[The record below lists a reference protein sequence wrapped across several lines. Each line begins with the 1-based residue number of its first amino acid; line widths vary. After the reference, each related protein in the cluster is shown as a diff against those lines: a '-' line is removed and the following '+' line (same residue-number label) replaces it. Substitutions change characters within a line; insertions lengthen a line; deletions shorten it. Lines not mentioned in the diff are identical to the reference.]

1 MSKQLQSATQ
11 IVSNNL
17 SRRQS
22 DNISKKGSKD
32 RNIQQQKVTKHLN
45 HNSYNTINC
54 QGNLNNLS
62 HQNTLNLGQ
71 KHDEININNCINDFF
86 VDQSFSQNRK
96 TRSNSCAGAV
106 KSNQRQKQLQNQ
118 DYQSKYDISTKDK
131 EYAAI
136 ELYNYVKSNIEK
148 SILNEFDTFQDIFL
162 DSQYCQFNE
171 KDLLQNIKQLI
182 EIHFIQSKAS
192 EKELKEKHEQECDS
206 YDKNLQRLEAQIR
219 EHIRIQQ
226 ELKLYLES
234 SQIKCQEQ
242 EEQIKNLEKV
252 HAQQTDFLE
261 KVCEQMQ
268 QQLEIKDSTI
278 KEMTIQISQLKQE
291 ISVLKENQTQKS
303 AQNIP
308 KSKIQNDYHYYSKQL
323 INNLSNQRSQTESS
337 SQRKIKLNTPTNI
350 QLDSNNLVYTDQSLL
365 EDKENNQ
372 TQANQMH
379 LSLYKSIKTSN
390 KEEISPEKKIQTIIQ
405 QQKQQDSQQKQ
416 QIRNQEQALLFN
428 EKKSQIKQIQEKAP
442 LLKAESVNDQK
453 IKKKDTMNGEATIQN
468 NGQFQ
473 PQQQIIYQQPNFEK
487 QNTSN
492 LQAQSSI
499 SNNNSSSIQIKSN
512 RNIPSNLESKYSTTI
527 ESKYSTAADTKQN
540 SNQNDLPK
548 NFQEKMIQASKKIK
562 EYIQL
567 QSAREKNNPN
577 NRQQL
582 LNRLKHFS
590 MKNSRAPSISNQNKL
605 IQYFYEKFE
614 DKLEKNPSERS
625 NIKQKMKTLQQISD
639 RRYSTINHKTEE
651 SEIDKKIIEQKK
663 SQRHNRS
670 NSFNIGSQQHS
681 SSNYT
686 ESKQIESKF
695 AKKQKNFI
703 PINSTQSSHNNMSN
717 SGLVTNNYNLNQ
729 IGHLNT
735 NSSNISNFVV
745 NNSFCNWN
753 KRRESVFNQS
763 GTNNNISFQLEGAQK
778 IITNNNYID
787 ESSDSFENFIKD
799 NFILTNNSTENL
811 KTLEL

>member
-1 MSKQLQSATQ
+1 MNKQPQSATQ
-11 IVSNNL
+11 IISNNL

-32 RNIQQQKVTKHLN
+32 KNVQLQKVHKHLN
-45 HNSYNTINC
+45 HNSYNAINC
-54 QGNLNNLS
+54 QSNLNNLS
-62 HQNTLNLGQ
+62 HQNTINVEQ
-71 KHDEININNCINDFF
+71 KPEDININNCINDFF
-86 VDQSFSQNRK
+86 VEQSFNQNRK

-106 KSNQRQKQLQNQ
+106 KTNQRQKQLQNQ
-118 DYQSKYDISTKDK
+118 DQQKCEISTKDK
-131 EYAAI
+131 ECAAI

-148 SILNEFDTFQDIFL
+148 SILNEFDTFQDVFQ
-162 DSQYCQFNE
+162 DTQDCQFSE
-171 KDLLQNIKQLI
+171 KDLLLNIKQLI

-242 EEQIKNLEKV
+242 EEQIKNLEKF

-278 KEMTIQISQLKQE
+278 KDLNIQISQLKQE
-291 ISVLKENQTQKS
+291 IYVLKENQTQKS

-308 KSKIQNDYHYYSKQL
+308 KSKIQSEYHYYSKQL

-337 SQRKIKLNTPTNI
+337 SQRKIKLTTPTSI
-350 QLDSNNLVYTDQSLL
+350 QMDSNNLIQIDQSLL

-372 TQANQMH
+372 TQANQIH
-379 LSLYKSIKTSN
+379 VSLYKGIKTQN

-405 QQKQQDSQQKQ
+405 QQKQQDSQHKQ
-416 QIRNQEQALLFN
+416 QNRYQEQVLLFN
-428 EKKSQIKQIQEKAP
+428 EKKSQVKNISEKAQ
-442 LLKAESVNDQK
+442 LLKGESANEQK
-453 IKKKDTMNGEATIQN
+453 NKKKETINGETSIQY
-468 NGQFQ
+468 QIKAQ
-473 PQQQIIYQQPNFEK
+473 KQQQIIYQQPNLEK

-492 LQAQSSI
+492 LQTSSST
-499 SNNNSSSIQIKSN
+499 SNNNNNSNIQIKSN
-512 RNIPSNLESKYSTTI
+512 RNIPSNLESKYSTTVG
-527 ESKYSTAADTKQN
+527 SKYQTELETKLTP
-540 SNQNDLPK
+540 NQSDQPK

-562 EYIQL
+562 DYIQL
-567 QSAREKNNPN
+567 SSARDKNNPN
-577 NRQQL
+577 NKQQL

-614 DKLEKNPSERS
+614 DKLERNPSERS

-651 SEIDKKIIEQKK
+651 SEADKKIAEQKK

-686 ESKQIESKF
+686 ESKQIECKF

-729 IGHLNT
+729 IGNLNT
-735 NSSNISNFVV
+735 NSSNISNFIV

-778 IITNNNYID
+778 IIMNNNYID

>member
-1 MSKQLQSATQ
+1 MNKQLQSATQ
-11 IVSNNL
+11 IIQNNL

-22 DNISKKGSKD
+22 DNITKKGSKD
-32 RNIQQQKVTKHLN
+32 RNVQLQKVPKHLN
-45 HNSYNTINC
+45 HNSYNAINC

-62 HQNTLNLGQ
+62 HQNTINVGQ
-71 KHDEININNCINDFF
+71 KHDEININNCINDFL
-86 VDQSFSQNRK
+86 VDQSFNQNRK

-106 KSNQRQKQLQNQ
+106 KTNQRQKQQFQIQ
-118 DYQSKYDISTKDK
+118 DQPKYEISTKDK
-131 EYAAI
+131 ECAII
-136 ELYNYVKSNIEK
+136 ELYQYVKSNIEK
-148 SILNEFDTFQDIFL
+148 SILDEFDTFQDLFQ
-162 DSQYCQFNE
+162 DSQDYQFSE

-182 EIHFIQSKAS
+182 EIHFIQSKAA

-268 QQLEIKDSTI
+268 QQLEIKDSTV
-278 KEMTIQISQLKQE
+278 KDMAMQISQLKQE

-308 KSKIQNDYHYYSKQL
+308 KSKIQSDYHYYSKQL

-337 SQRKIKLNTPTNI
+337 SQRKIKLTTPTNI
-350 QLDSNNLVYTDQSLL
+350 QLDSNNLIQTDHSLL

-372 TQANQMH
+372 TSANQMH
-379 LSLYKSIKTSN
+379 VSLYKSIKTSN

-416 QIRNQEQALLFN
+416 QTRNQEQVLLFN
-428 EKKSQIKQIQEKAP
+428 EKKSQIKQIQEKATQIIS
-442 LLKAESVNDQK
+442 KGEVGNEQK
-453 IKKKDTMNGEATIQN
+453 NKKKETINGEIYTQY
-468 NGQFQ
+468 QVQ
-473 PQQQIIYQQPNFEK
+473 QQQSQQIIHQQPNFEK
-487 QNTSN
+487 QNSSN
-492 LQAQSSI
+492 LQTQSI
-499 SNNNSSSIQIKSN
+499 TSNNNNNNNSNIQIKSN
-512 RNIPSNLESKYSTTI
+512 RNIPSNLESKYST
-527 ESKYSTAADTKQN
+527 AAVETKLTP
-540 SNQNDLPK
+540 SQNDQPK

-562 EYIQL
+562 DYIQL
-567 QSAREKNNPN
+567 QSARDKNNQN
-577 NRQQL
+577 NKQQL
-582 LNRLKHFS
+582 LNRLKHVS

-651 SEIDKKIIEQKK
+651 SEVDKKITEQKK

-681 SSNYT
+681 SCNYA
-686 ESKQIESKF
+686 ESKQVESKF

-729 IGHLNT
+729 IGNLNT
-735 NSSNISNFVV
+735 NSSNISNFIV

-753 KRRESVFNQS
+753 KRRESAFNQS
-763 GTNNNISFQLEGAQK
+763 GINNNISFQLEGAQK
-778 IITNNNYID
+778 IIMNNNYID